1 MLTSTSGMQHQ
12 YYSTIVHFYF
22 IFLLNPWI
30 GRKIVNLLLNLW
42 IKSFLEI
49 DTKPWICEDRELGGR
64 ELGGYTVSI
73 YPRNT
78 FIVFFYYMTRTIFT
92 KWSNLLVYWQIVIL
106 YFDILGLLSI
116 LKSRCRGACIFGWSR
131 GFIHDFDYVG
141 IVTTCK

>member
-1 MLTSTSGMQHQ
+1 MNLKAFISNLNLMSSCNMFCILSPL
-12 YYSTIVHFYF
+12 YSICDWINLIFLVRLWAKKLLEENLFYF
-22 IFLLNPWI
+22 SN
-30 GRKIVNLLLNLW
+30 
-42 IKSFLEI
+42 
-49 DTKPWICEDRELGGR
+49 
-64 ELGGYTVSI
+64 YTITI
-73 YPRNT
+73 YPRKT
-78 FIVFFYYMTRTIFT
+78 IIVFFYYMTRTIFT